1 MDANTTLLLAL
12 TGESTR
18 WEDEERGNY
27 DVDQLRQEFRSRLYA
42 TEIPPVAPAPTAEKM
57 PTDAK

>member
-1 MDANTTLLLAL
+1 MDGNTTLLLAL

-18 WEDEERGNY
+18 WEDQERGNF

-42 TEIPPVAPAPTAEKM
+42 ADPQPVEPAPTAEQKL
-57 PTDAK
+57 TDAK